1 MEWEWTRN
9 EPGMTQE
16 NLMKILKFSNSGS
29 FLGFLGILRIPEDST
44 RNWWGRVKTSIP
56 GLFLPFLS
64 IPRSPWEVLVHSH
77 PIPSSFLVHSQNRG
91 VGMRKGKRGG
101 ECVYEA
107 EGGRRGRDGV

>member
-44 RNWWGRVKTSIP
+44 RNWWGRVKTSKIVQN
-56 GLFLPFLS
+56 
-64 IPRSPWEVLVHSH
+64 SPKICEVVQ
-77 PIPSSFLVHSQNRG
+77 SFLVMDIGTR
-91 VGMRKGKRGG
+91 
-101 ECVYEA
+101 EY
-107 EGGRRGRDGV
+107 

>member
-44 RNWWGRVKTSIP
+44 RNWWGRVKTSE
-56 GLFLPFLS
+56 F
-64 IPRSPWEVLVHSH
+64 
-77 PIPSSFLVHSQNRG
+77 IPSAKSPSQK
-91 VGMRKGKRGG
+91 VLI
-101 ECVYEA
+101 
-107 EGGRRGRDGV
+107 